1 MRTATITIQI
11 DTSDAPMSEAD
22 AADVLAH
29 VVDTLSDITY
39 VSSAFLNPAPAPE
52 TKRATPCYCDS
63 AYHPEGH

>member
-22 AADVLAH
+22 AADALAH
-29 VVDTLSDITY
+29 VVDSLADITY
-39 VSSAFLNPAPAPE
+39 VSSAYLNPAPASAPVR
-52 TKRATPCYCDS
+52 KTPCYCDS